1 MAWSFGAQ
9 VQGRLSPSGRPMKRP
24 ASRECLAPH
33 AKHHVSTTRQAAV
46 PPGGNAEVAAAAPP
60 SQAADGIDVAAVAA
74 KHGCAGCSRWPSC
87 LVETPSRLQTD
98 AQACLHN
105 C

>member
-1 MAWSFGAQ
+1 
-9 VQGRLSPSGRPMKRP
+9 MKRP

-46 PPGGNAEVAAAAPP
+46 PGNAEVAAAAP
-60 SQAADGIDVAAVAA
+60 SQSADGIDVAAVAA
-74 KHGCAGCSRWPSC
+74 KHGCAACSRWPSC

-98 AQACLHN
+98 AQTCLHDR
-105 C
+105 